1 MTFAS
6 APARSSAALSAI
18 YFGASLTALSGC
30 AKGPPIRPAASVA
43 DAPIRFFSPPISLA
57 APEDAIV
64 RIVGPQMSCSGTLID
79 DDLVLTAHHC
89 VAALDAHG
97 KFTKALVSASSLDVE
112 LGGDYL
118 AWGTVHV
125 THVIAPPCGEAGGGG
140 DIAVLVLERKIIGL
154 GLMTPR
160 LDAPPRVNE
169 PLDPAG
175 FGRCALS
182 PDGIRRNAR
191 LGGNVTDISPQ
202 TISIQAS
209 ICPGD
214 SGGPVLA
221 RGTHEVVGVVS
232 MSAMDGD
239 DRTAS
244 PSLMARIDA
253 FHAVFANARLI
264 ADGISESELPP
275 IACPAAEKK
284 SLTKAARKP
293 GNSSDAPRR

>member
-1 MTFAS
+1 VSFCTPAHSSARVAAKKIFHAACLTTIAAS
-6 APARSSAALSAI
+6 ASA
-18 YFGASLTALSGC
+18 C
-30 AKGPPIRPAASVA
+30 AKGPQIRAASSKGE

-64 RIVGPQMSCSGTLID
+64 RIVSDQSSCSGTLVD

-89 VAALDAHG
+89 VAAIGKDG
-97 KFTKALVSASSLDVE
+97 KFSKSLVPASSLRVE

-125 THVIAPPCGEAGGGG
+125 THIVAPPCGEAGGAG

-160 LDAPPRVNE
+160 LDAPPKLNE

-182 PDGIRRNAR
+182 GDGIKRSERT
-191 LGGNVTDISPQ
+191 GGEVSAMTPQ
-202 TISIQAS
+202 TISMKAS
-209 ICPGD
+209 VCPGD

-239 DRTAS
+239 DRTVSA
-244 PSLMARIDA
+244 SLMARIDA

-264 ADGISESELPP
+264 GDGMAESELPP
-275 IACPAAEKK
+275 ISCKELA
-284 SLTKAARKP
+284 P
-293 GNSSDAPRR
+293 GK

>member
-1 MTFAS
+1 VRGAS
-6 APARSSAALSAI
+6 AHQLTARAIGLATIGACLSA
-18 YFGASLTALSGC
+18 C
-30 AKGPPIRPAASVA
+30 AKGPPIRAASSKE

-64 RIVGPQMSCSGTLID
+64 RIVGPEASCSGTLVD

-89 VAALDAHG
+89 VAALDANG
-97 KFTKALVSASSLDVE
+97 KFSKTLVAPSSLRVE

-118 AWGTVHV
+118 AWGTVRV
-125 THVIAPPCGEAGGGG
+125 THIVAPPCGEAGGAG

-160 LDAPPRVNE
+160 LDAPPKLNE

-182 PDGIRRNAR
+182 GDAIRRASR
-191 LGGNVTDISPQ
+191 TGGNVTAISPQ
-202 TISIQAS
+202 TISLKAS
-209 ICPGD
+209 VCPGD

-239 DRTAS
+239 DRTVS

-264 ADGISESELPP
+264 GDGIAESELPP
-275 IACPAAEKK
+275 ISCKELAPEK
-284 SLTKAARKP
+284 
-293 GNSSDAPRR
+293 

>member
-1 MTFAS
+1 
-6 APARSSAALSAI
+6 L
-18 YFGASLTALSGC
+18 
-30 AKGPPIRPAASVA
+30 V
-43 DAPIRFFSPPISLA
+43 
-57 APEDAIV
+57 
-64 RIVGPQMSCSGTLID
+64 D

-89 VAALDAHG
+89 VAAIGKDG
-97 KFTKALVSASSLDVE
+97 KFSKSLVAASSLRVE

-118 AWGTVHV
+118 AWGAVRV
-125 THVIAPPCGEAGGGG
+125 THIVVPPCGESGGAG
-140 DIAVLVLERKIIGL
+140 DVAVLVLERKIIGL

-160 LDAPPRVNE
+160 LDAPPKLNE

-182 PDGIRRNAR
+182 ADGIKRTERA
-191 LGGNVTDISPQ
+191 GGNVTALTPQ
-202 TISIQAS
+202 TIWMKAS
-209 ICPGD
+209 VCPGD

-239 DRTAS
+239 DRTVN

-264 ADGISESELPP
+264 GDGIAESELPP
-275 IACPAAEKK
+275 ISCKELA
-284 SLTKAARKP
+284 P
-293 GNSSDAPRR
+293 GR